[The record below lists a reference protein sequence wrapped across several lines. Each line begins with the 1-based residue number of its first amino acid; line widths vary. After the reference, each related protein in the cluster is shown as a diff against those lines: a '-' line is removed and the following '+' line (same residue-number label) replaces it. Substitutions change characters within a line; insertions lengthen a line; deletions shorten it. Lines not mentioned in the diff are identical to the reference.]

1 MNNKY
6 KVKDIIAAIDSLL
19 GTEEKTLK
27 LTNEV
32 GNPKGE
38 VLKLVN
44 QIKDSKKKLDNIPE
58 NTEKIILQ
66 AEKYLKK

>member
-32 GNPKGE
+32 ANPKVE

-44 QIKDSKKKLDNIPE
+44 EIKDSKKNL
-58 NTEKIILQ
+58 II
-66 AEKYLKK
+66 YLKILKKLYCRQKNI

>member
-1 MNNKY
+1 MNQKY

-27 LTNEV
+27 LTNEARDS
-32 GNPKGE
+32 KLKS
-38 VLKLVN
+38 LKLTN
-44 QIKDSKKKLDNIPE
+44 EIKHSKEKLENIPE
-58 NTEKIILQ
+58 NTEKIISQ